1 MSTVE
6 SGARKN
12 ILGRVKGICVS
23 PEAEWAVID
32 RENSSPASLL
42 TGYVV
47 PLVVV
52 SAVANFIGN
61 SIVGRTMPFGGTI
74 LRVSTGTGLAMAVLS
89 VVLAVLS
96 VVVCAYI
103 IDALAPAFAAQKN
116 GIQAMK
122 LASYAPTPA
131 WVAGIVQILPVLGLF
146 VLLGALYSLYLLYLG
161 LPRLMKCPQDKAIG
175 YTVVVVL
182 CVIVISLIAGMIP
195 AMFLG
200 DSIAGSIQ

>member
-6 SGARKN
+6 MARKN
-12 ILGRVKGICVS
+12 ILERVKGICIS

-32 RENSSPASLL
+32 RESASTASLL
-42 TGYVV
+42 SGYVV

-52 SAVANFIGN
+52 GAVANFIGN
-61 SIVGRTMPFGGTI
+61 SIVGRGAPF
-74 LRVSTGTGLAMAVLS
+74 VSTTLRLSIGTGLAMAVLS

-96 VVVCAYI
+96 VVVCAYM
-103 IDALAPAFAAQKN
+103 IDALAPTFAAQKN
-116 GIQAMK
+116 SVQAMK

-161 LPRLMKCPQDKAIG
+161 LPRLMKCPQEKAIG
-175 YTVVVVL
+175 YTIVVVL
-182 CVIVISLIAGMIP
+182 CVIVVSVIAGTIP
-195 AMFLG
+195 ALFLG
-200 DSIAGSIQ
+200 NSIASVQ